1 MKALT
6 ELGFEC
12 LPSGANFI
20 FAKHKSIPGAKIFDD
35 LRNVGIY
42 VRHFD
47 APRIDDYLRI
57 SIGTD
62 EQMDE
67 LFKFLKEN
75 YG

>member
-1 MKALT
+1 M
-6 ELGFEC
+6 
-12 LPSGANFI
+12 
-20 FAKHKSIPGAKIFDD
+20 
-35 LRNVGIY
+35 
-42 VRHFD
+42 RHFD

-75 YG
+75 YE

>member
-1 MKALT
+1 M
-6 ELGFEC
+6 
-12 LPSGANFI
+12 
-20 FAKHKSIPGAKIFDD
+20 HKSIPGAKIFDD
-35 LRNVGIY
+35 LRNAGIY
-42 VRHFD
+42 VRHFG